1 MNKGYVGEIQRES
14 SMVFTVCQIL
24 RNAYLLTTLTFRW
37 NGFSNLIWKIEW
49 DKLRKYLHCSD

>member
-24 RNAYLLTTLTFRW
+24 RNAYLLTTLTFR
-37 NGFSNLIWKIEW
+37 
-49 DKLRKYLHCSD
+49 